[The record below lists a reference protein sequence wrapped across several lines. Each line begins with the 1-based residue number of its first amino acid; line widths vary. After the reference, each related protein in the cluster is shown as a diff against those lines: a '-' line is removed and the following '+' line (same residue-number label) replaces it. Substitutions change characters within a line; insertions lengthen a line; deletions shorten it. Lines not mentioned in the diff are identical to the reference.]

1 MRITPTWAALGL
13 ATLAT
18 GLMVGSPATADPGA
32 DRADALEALADNP
45 SAARASD
52 GQAFTVRSTTKD
64 ADGTTHARIDRTYR
78 GLEVVGGD
86 LVVHQDASGTLE
98 GVSQSLLQKL
108 SLGVKPGVSSSSA
121 ERKSLAAQANEEI
134 GRASGRERVDQNG

>member
-52 GQAFTVRSTTKD
+52 GQAFTVRSTTKA
-64 ADGTTHARIDRTYR
+64 ADGTKHARIDRTYR
-78 GLEVVGGD
+78 GLEVAGGD
-86 LVVHQDASGTLE
+86 LVVPQDRTRVGQGNSG
-98 GVSQSLLQKL
+98 S
-108 SLGVKPGVSSSSA
+108 
-121 ERKSLAAQANEEI
+121 I
-134 GRASGRERVDQNG
+134 RVE

>member
-64 ADGTTHARIDRTYR
+64 ADGTTHARLDRTYP
-78 GLEVVGGD
+78 GLEVAGGD
-86 LVVHQDASGTLE
+86 IVDPPEASRTPE
-98 GVSQSLLQKL
+98 GHN
-108 SLGVKPGVSSSSA
+108 
-121 ERKSLAAQANEEI
+121 R
-134 GRASGRERVDQNG
+134 

>member
-18 GLMVGSPATADPGA
+18 GLMVGSRATADPGA

-52 GQAFTVRSTTKD
+52 GMAFTARSTTKD
-64 ADGTTHARIDRTYR
+64 ADGMTHARLDRTYR
-78 GLEVVGGD
+78 AREFVAGALG
-86 LVVHQDASGTLE
+86 VHQDASGQQQN
-98 GVSQSLLQKL
+98 VSKQLPPIRP
-108 SLGVKPGVSSSSA
+108 LG
-121 ERKSLAAQANEEI
+121 QT
-134 GRASGRERVDQNG
+134 Q